1 MMYLRL
7 RYLSVFLSILLL
19 PLDGLWAANITYS
32 KTQIKIFDTQNDI
45 HFYRIDKEAI
55 ENLKSPRESLPT
67 YPDAFLLGQR
77 GAPKYEWW
85 AAAQALVQQ
94 TSLCTLIT
102 PGGLDNLNDERG
114 YGYQELL
121 QQTLFRD
128 NALLRISEN
137 WGNKPSNIRSQLSIL
152 KLTYQTDETELKT
165 LTSFLGT
172 RIELIEKLFTDCKLV
187 SQEEF
192 VNSLSSGPR
201 PDTYGQDA
209 PSNDPTSG
217 SDAQSVDTTTAD
229 NEQQTNNNEKIDKS
243 AEVDSAGIGQ
253 LRSNLETKNGEI
265 RKLQAEISNLKEQNQ
280 QLEND
285 KKQANDERENE
296 RKKVKELSESN
307 KTLTA
312 EVQDLWAG
320 ATARGVTFWMLFW
333 ISVIEGVL
341 IVILVWLGQ
350 WWFDRQLEQKINEKT
365 NEHFH
370 NVAYKKLVQKSERH
384 LVSDQ
389 KQEFSEEQG
398 RWMSEMTDQIDKAL
412 PLRSYIEKA
421 SESVQRLKVRLQLQ
435 QAENWQHNASG
446 LEKSHKENLNAFENL
461 ERLRQGLQAI
471 QSNHSLDIGF
481 LLNAIRNMLENLYWA
496 LCLTAFH
503 ANLFGQIDE
512 AAESE
517 ISRLEE
523 ERDKNSTLLEMAKGD
538 IGQLDAR
545 VDSLE
550 KSLENEQRQMEKMIG
565 YIAKDLQA
573 SGYIASD
580 FTYQTNENRFQ
591 IAMESA
597 QIHSSEKPELQNYV
611 RSLIRLRDHLQVVA
625 ITESDYYSPS
635 GLPNVWKELED
646 KEFYALYKAKN
657 LAEALKAQW
666 RDLAQHVFRAA
677 LLLKTYWG
685 RAADDLLIARLDDTM
700 AATRFA
706 LLRQGLAPHALEL
719 LVNRDWIEE
728 RQGWISGTRNV
739 DEALLEAKAFR
750 SLVMPCA
757 QQGPVYCDVVTWGL
771 DATNGTTVEKSI
783 LAERQPSDHW
793 G

>member
-1 MMYLRL
+1 M
-7 RYLSVFLSILLL
+7 
-19 PLDGLWAANITYS
+19 
-32 KTQIKIFDTQNDI
+32 
-45 HFYRIDKEAI
+45 
-55 ENLKSPRESLPT
+55 
-67 YPDAFLLGQR
+67 
-77 GAPKYEWW
+77 
-85 AAAQALVQQ
+85 
-94 TSLCTLIT
+94 IT

-370 NVAYKKLVQKSERH
+370 NVAYKKISSKNRKRH

-389 KQEFSEEQG
+389 KQE
-398 RWMSEMTDQIDKAL
+398 I
-412 PLRSYIEKA
+412 
-421 SESVQRLKVRLQLQ
+421 
-435 QAENWQHNASG
+435 
-446 LEKSHKENLNAFENL
+446 
-461 ERLRQGLQAI
+461 
-471 QSNHSLDIGF
+471 
-481 LLNAIRNMLENLYWA
+481 
-496 LCLTAFH
+496 
-503 ANLFGQIDE
+503 
-512 AAESE
+512 
-517 ISRLEE
+517 
-523 ERDKNSTLLEMAKGD
+523 
-538 IGQLDAR
+538 
-545 VDSLE
+545 
-550 KSLENEQRQMEKMIG
+550 
-565 YIAKDLQA
+565 
-573 SGYIASD
+573 
-580 FTYQTNENRFQ
+580 
-591 IAMESA
+591 
-597 QIHSSEKPELQNYV
+597 
-611 RSLIRLRDHLQVVA
+611 
-625 ITESDYYSPS
+625 
-635 GLPNVWKELED
+635 
-646 KEFYALYKAKN
+646 
-657 LAEALKAQW
+657 
-666 RDLAQHVFRAA
+666 FR
-677 LLLKTYWG
+677 
-685 RAADDLLIARLDDTM
+685 
-700 AATRFA
+700 
-706 LLRQGLAPHALEL
+706 
-719 LVNRDWIEE
+719 
-728 RQGWISGTRNV
+728 GTGSV
-739 DEALLEAKAFR
+739 DE
-750 SLVMPCA
+750 
-757 QQGPVYCDVVTWGL
+757 
-771 DATNGTTVEKSI
+771 
-783 LAERQPSDHW
+783 
-793 G
+793 